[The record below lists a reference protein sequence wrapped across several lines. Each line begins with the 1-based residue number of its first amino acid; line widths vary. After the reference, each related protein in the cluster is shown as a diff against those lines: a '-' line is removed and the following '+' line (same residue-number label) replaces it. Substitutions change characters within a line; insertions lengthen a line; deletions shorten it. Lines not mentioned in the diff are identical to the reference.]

1 MASDAI
7 SWKRTDRFSG
17 LASVMLAVGV
27 FATVGEWTRSFAQE
41 ASGPNPAAEEATE
54 AEASDTPAD
63 SAEAEKPAL
72 ERLADTQGDVARRFE
87 ELERL
92 MLRMA
97 EIDAVSNPRR
107 AAILRD
113 AVAKSK
119 DEHIRLQLGTLVE
132 LLRRKEL
139 RRALD
144 NQEAVTT
151 DMKALLE
158 LLLTENAFDVNSSEQ
173 DRYKH
178 YIKEAKKILKKQRAI
193 RAINEAGGDTDRLAK
208 DQGDTADRAGD
219 LADQIAKNEGGAS
232 GSQGES
238 SEGKPGEGKP
248 GEGKPGEGKPG
259 EGKPGEGKPGEG
271 KPGEGKP
278 GEGKPGEGKP
288 GEGKPGEGKPGEGK
302 PGEGKPGEGKPGE
315 GQPGEGQPGGGKPG
329 EGKPGEENPAQR
341 RLQAAEQKMRDAQRK
356 LEEAKRD
363 EAVTKQEEAE
373 RELAEAIAEL
383 EKILRQLR
391 EEELER
397 MLAMLEARF
406 REMLEMQVRVYE
418 DTIRLDRVDK
428 ASWSAAED
436 IRARRLGF
444 DERKIALEADKA
456 LNLLREEGSS
466 VAFPVMTE
474 QMRDDMQQVS
484 DRLNRALVGETT
496 QAIEEDIIAA
506 LEEMIEALQ
515 KAQKELEDEN
525 KPPPPP
531 GQAPPPG
538 EQPLVDIIAELKLI
552 RSLEFR
558 IKRRTDRYSKQ
569 LLEPEDPVGQAER
582 DELIEALRK
591 LGDRQQEVYE
601 ITRDIALGKN
611 K

>member
-1 MASDAI
+1 
-7 SWKRTDRFSG
+7 
-17 LASVMLAVGV
+17 
-27 FATVGEWTRSFAQE
+27 
-41 ASGPNPAAEEATE
+41 
-54 AEASDTPAD
+54 
-63 SAEAEKPAL
+63 
-72 ERLADTQGDVARRFE
+72 
-87 ELERL
+87 
-92 MLRMA
+92 
-97 EIDAVSNPRR
+97 
-107 AAILRD
+107 
-113 AVAKSK
+113 
-119 DEHIRLQLGTLVE
+119 
-132 LLRRKEL
+132 
-139 RRALD
+139 
-144 NQEAVTT
+144 
-151 DMKALLE
+151 
-158 LLLTENAFDVNSSEQ
+158 
-173 DRYKH
+173 
-178 YIKEAKKILKKQRAI
+178 
-193 RAINEAGGDTDRLAK
+193 
-208 DQGDTADRAGD
+208 
-219 LADQIAKNEGGAS
+219 
-232 GSQGES
+232 
-238 SEGKPGEGKP
+238 
-248 GEGKPGEGKPG
+248 
-259 EGKPGEGKPGEG
+259 
-271 KPGEGKP
+271 
-278 GEGKPGEGKP
+278 
-288 GEGKPGEGKPGEGK
+288 
-302 PGEGKPGEGKPGE
+302 
-315 GQPGEGQPGGGKPG
+315 
-329 EGKPGEENPAQR
+329 
-341 RLQAAEQKMRDAQRK
+341 MRDAQRK